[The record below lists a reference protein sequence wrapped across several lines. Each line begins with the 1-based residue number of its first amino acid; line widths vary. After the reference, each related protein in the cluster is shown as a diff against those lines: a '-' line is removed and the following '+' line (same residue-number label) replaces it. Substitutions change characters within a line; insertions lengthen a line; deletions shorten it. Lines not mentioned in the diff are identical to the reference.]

1 MSVLYLGPIEQMH
14 SRNGWTRSFPIWL
27 LITLTEWHND
37 TSRHWK
43 ILPALHSPNQLGG
56 VHIAR
61 KFTLSNYL
69 PTLFRI
75 TTCTCQKIL
84 LGTPASV
91 NGREAMT
98 LSVQVMMLVTKVM
111 MLFMMTIGIGLVS
124 AVRDS
129 MTPKIIAI
137 EIWVVVMLPRNCLL
151 SILQPIC
158 NSDVSSNLSLLTCV
172 AITSSN
178 ATTSPDL
185 YSSISTHFRAGAAS
199 TPKFNIAALCSDT
212 KERHYNKYKPWST
225 VTFDMYHKLHLQM
238 ISQTRKSEVPLD
250 RR

>member
-137 EIWVVVMLPRNCLL
+137 EIWVVVMLPWNRLPG
-151 SILQPIC
+151 ILQPVC
-158 NSDVSSNLSLLTCV
+158 NFDVSSNLPLLMGV
-172 AITSSN
+172 AITFSN

-185 YSSISTHFRAGAAS
+185 HSSISTPFALVPPRRLNS
-199 TPKFNIAALCSDT
+199 TLQLSAQIRKDGITTNTNRGQPWLSTCTINFI
-212 KERHYNKYKPWST
+212 YKW
-225 VTFDMYHKLHLQM
+225 FHRQ
-238 ISQTRKSEVPLD
+238 
-250 RR
+250 